1 MTESDFYLMTT
12 LMQRYGGHFMTKL
25 ADAIRAADQTNRFRI
40 IHAFPEIVRDFGPD
54 SRFAKSMLA
63 DKVNV

>member
-1 MTESDFYLMTT
+1 MTHDDFCILTET
-12 LMQRYGGHFMTKL
+12 MQRYGGHFMTKL